1 VIQVITKVAK
11 ALNLKVNQVETVQQ
25 LASEGATIP
34 FMARYRKEMT
44 GNLDEVEIKAILD
57 ALQYEESLQKRK
69 TDVLAKLEEL
79 EKNTPELTKAL
90 EAATTLQQVED
101 IYLPYRPKRR
111 TKAEQGREKGLQPL
125 ADWFR
130 DKSPYSTDMVEELS
144 KGLALEEAIPLVHA
158 IIGEEWGGRSKIKT
172 DASRPCTQ
180 RRLVAFE
187 EEKTS
192 GRRKRDLCAVL

>member
-1 VIQVITKVAK
+1 MITKVAN

-44 GNLDEVEIKAILD
+44 GNLDEVEIKGIMD

-69 TDVLAKLEEL
+69 ADVLAKLEEL

-130 DKSPYSTDMVEELS
+130 DKSPYSSDKVRRR
-144 KGLALEEAIPLVHA
+144 
-158 IIGEEWGGRSKIKT
+158 GRRGVAARSCDHRRRMGRRSET
-172 DASRPCTQ
+172 APDASRSCTK
-180 RRLVAFE
+180 RRTLALE

-192 GRRKRDLCAVL
+192 GRRKRDFCAVL